1 MPSSAGSLGNTEQN
15 NVSALKE
22 FTRPMGEEEESGG
35 GKATGVGRSQG
46 QTTDSSYFLFSCTMD
61 SAFVSILWDETRD
74 RM

>member
-1 MPSSAGSLGNTEQN
+1 
-15 NVSALKE
+15 
-22 FTRPMGEEEESGG
+22 MGEEEESGG